1 MQDKKNYILSK
12 SFEVFLAKGYD
23 SASMTV
29 LQKELNISRGAMY
42 RYFESKD
49 DLLKAVVDK
58 YFFSIL
64 DELNPN
70 QEDSDITL
78 IEKIDHTYLRLK
90 KIGQSL
96 DNMENL
102 EIKFLNFTALM
113 IQAAKRYPGFLN
125 KLKIRKAHAL
135 RFWEKA
141 IRNSITKGEVRSD
154 VEVEIMA
161 KLFAKAINFSDDS
174 EELSKSFLRKIKNSQ
189 KIMMYIYSL
198 VKV

>member
-141 IRNSITKGEVRSD
+141 IRNSITKSEVRSD

-198 VKV
+198 IKV

>member
-64 DELNPN
+64 DELHPN

-78 IEKIDHTYLRLK
+78 VEKIDHTYLRLK

-141 IRNSITKGEVRSD
+141 IRNSIARGEVRSD
-154 VEVEIMA
+154 VDVEIMA

-198 VKV
+198 IKV